1 MTPNDPDLRL
11 THMITAEV
19 GPNAGTV
26 RGRKR
31 HLLRNI
37 PSFCFRF
44 TPEIKKQREGWNKE
58 PHRKQKGGEFA
69 EKHQGSDFT
78 KDLMK
83 FYLNDNEKAL
93 FISFHFY
100 F

>member
-1 MTPNDPDLRL
+1 MTPNDPDH

-58 PHRKQKGGEFA
+58 PRRKQKGGEFA

-83 FYLNDNEKAL
+83 FYLNDNEKTL
-93 FISFHFY
+93 SFHFT
-100 F
+100 FI

>member
-1 MTPNDPDLRL
+1 
-11 THMITAEV
+11 MITAEV

-26 RGRKR
+26 RARKR

-58 PHRKQKGGEFA
+58 PHRNQKGGEFA
-69 EKHQGSDFT
+69 KISTNLFQGIGT
-78 KDLMK
+78 KTRKEL
-83 FYLNDNEKAL
+83 
-93 FISFHFY
+93 S
-100 F
+100 